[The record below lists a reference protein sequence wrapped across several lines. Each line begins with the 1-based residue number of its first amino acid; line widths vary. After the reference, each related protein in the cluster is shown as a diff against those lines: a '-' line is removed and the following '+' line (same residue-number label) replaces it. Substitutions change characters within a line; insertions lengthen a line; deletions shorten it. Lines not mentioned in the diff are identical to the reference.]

1 MSSVGRTSLHTM
13 VFFFFFCKRLIPVTD
28 SFLSHLYF
36 YNSSR
41 VVFFKMAAKL
51 CFSRRRLGLKAAV
64 FHHKMGGARGRVGRI
79 RMWLG

>member
-13 VFFFFFCKRLIPVTD
+13 VFFFCKRLIPVTD

-41 VVFFKMAAKL
+41 VDFFKMAAILKWQCL
-51 CFSRRRLGLKAAV
+51 LLEKTIGPQGCRLPP
-64 FHHKMGGARGRVGRI
+64 
-79 RMWLG
+79 

>member
-1 MSSVGRTSLHTM
+1 MLSVGRTSLQTM
-13 VFFFFFCKRLIPVTD
+13 VFFCKRLIPVTD

-41 VVFFKMAAKL
+41 AVFFKMAAKL

-64 FHHKMGGARGRVGRI
+64 FHRKMEGVRGWVGRI
-79 RMWLG
+79 RSTV